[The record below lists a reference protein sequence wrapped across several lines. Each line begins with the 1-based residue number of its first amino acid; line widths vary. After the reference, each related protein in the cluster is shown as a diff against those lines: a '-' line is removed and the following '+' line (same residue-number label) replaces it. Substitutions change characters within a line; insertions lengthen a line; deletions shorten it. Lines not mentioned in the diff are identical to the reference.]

1 VSAGTGVVLRG
12 AGRCLEAQRMP
23 SPSGDVL
30 LWLQIQPRFG
40 VGRGDGEGEMCAVLP
55 GTAPALQ
62 QVMGS

>member
-1 VSAGTGVVLRG
+1 
-12 AGRCLEAQRMP
+12 MP